1 MAASRMLGSAPM
13 TEPTASRQMTAMTR
27 ARVRAAILA
36 IAPAVLLAG
45 FVLHPYHPGPPDV
58 AMIAESAASNP
69 TRWGVA
75 HIAIAIGSGLLV
87 LAFLAIRAY
96 LREAGEE
103 RSSVRAVPF
112 IVMGGTMYTLPPGME
127 FAPLVAA
134 QAGADGQAIQ
144 AALVPWVAPI
154 LIAGALLFMVGVL
167 GFARGIAHSR
177 ILSPGLTRFVVGAL
191 VVMALARLVPL
202 TEAQFYVQGVA
213 AILALWPLGYEM
225 WRHQDAPLAGQPR
238 LLPEG

>member
-1 MAASRMLGSAPM
+1 MAASRMLGSAPV
-13 TEPTASRQMTAMTR
+13 TEPAASRQMTAMKR
-27 ARVRAAILA
+27 ARFRAAVVA

-45 FVLHPYHPGPPDV
+45 FLLHPYHPGPPDV

-75 HIAIAIGSGLLV
+75 HIAIAVGSGLLI

-103 RSSVRAVPF
+103 RSSARAVPF
-112 IVMGGTMYTLPPGME
+112 IVMGGTLYTLPPGME
-127 FAPLVAA
+127 FAPLGAA
-134 QAGADGQAIQ
+134 QTGADGQAIQ

-154 LIAGALLFMVGVL
+154 LIAGAVLFAVGVL
-167 GFARGIAHSR
+167 GFARGIARSR
-177 ILSPGLTRFVVGAL
+177 ILSPGLTRLVVGAL

-202 TEAQFYVQGVA
+202 TEVQFYIQGVA
-213 AILALWPLGYEM
+213 AILALWPLASEM
-225 WRHQDAPLAGQPR
+225 RRHPEARPAGQPR